1 MVKQLTTEE
10 QRSLHHR
17 YKQSDLYRQWLPIL
31 AMLQRDYG
39 EMDGI
44 TLWYLAE
51 RQIVRLRSE
60 VSFRE
65 QEISPIYNEL
75 LDDCKVFSIR
85 GKADLERSDEH
96 ARRSAT
102 TIMCIVLTM
111 LMNAVEKGHEEEPF
125 DNEPMCMA
133 IMDVLSKDQYFKRL
147 MKLFFERKTG
157 YDGQKV
163 VIMPKDPMLEKS
175 SLDDMDETAQSEV
188 KAMVATIIERTQG
201 LQPLFKEQWGKWPA
215 IWNAICLDTELME
228 MLKETNPR
236 GNEWEMN
243 MKMVLNVIGLF
254 KLMTKVNVSDKSIND
269 RLSEKNLRTYI
280 AQHADFGGT
289 NSAFTRE
296 QYERVKAIIVKHI
309 SNNDN

>member
-1 MVKQLTTEE
+1 MVKRLAIEE

-31 AMLQRDYG
+31 AILQRDHG

-44 TLWYLAE
+44 MLWYLAE

-60 VSFRE
+60 MSFRE

-75 LDDCKVFSIR
+75 LDDCKVFSFR

-111 LMNAVEKGHEEEPF
+111 LMNAVEKGHEEESF

-133 IMDVLSKDQYFKRL
+133 IMDVLSKDQYFQRL
-147 MKLFFERKTG
+147 MNLFFERNTG
-157 YDGQKV
+157 YDGKKV
-163 VIMPKDPMLEKS
+163 VIAPKDPMLDDS
-175 SLDDMDETAQSEV
+175 SLDDMDETAKAEV
-188 KAMVATIIERTQG
+188 KTMVATIMERTQG
-201 LQPLFKEQWGKWPA
+201 LQSLFKEQWGKWPA
-215 IWNAICLDTELME
+215 IWNDICLDTDLMG
-228 MLKETNPR
+228 MLKEVNPR

-254 KLMTKVNVSDKSIND
+254 KLMTKVNASDKSIND
-269 RLSEKNLRTYI
+269 LLSEKNLRSYI
-280 AQHADFGGT
+280 SQHADYEGT

-296 QYERVKAIIVKHI
+296 QHERVNTIIKKHV
-309 SNNDN
+309 SNNDK

>member
-1 MVKQLTTEE
+1 MIKQFTIEE

-51 RQIVRLRSE
+51 RQIVRLRLE
-60 VSFRE
+60 KSFRE

-75 LDDCKVFSIR
+75 LDDCKVFSIK
-85 GKADLERSDEH
+85 GKANVERSDNQ

-133 IMDVLSKDQYFKRL
+133 IMDVLSKDQYFQRL
-147 MKLFFERKTG
+147 MALFFERKTG

-163 VIMPKDPMLEKS
+163 VIAPKDPMSDDS
-175 SLDDMDETAQSEV
+175 SLDDMDETAQAEM
-188 KAMVATIIERTQG
+188 KAMVATIMKRTQG
-201 LQPLFKEQWGKWPA
+201 LQPLFKEHWGKWTA
-215 IWNAICLDTELME
+215 IWNDICLDTELMG
-228 MLKETNPR
+228 MLKEINPR

-254 KLMTKVNVSDKSIND
+254 KSVTKVDVAAKSIND
-269 RLSEKNLRTYI
+269 LLSKKNLRTYI
-280 AQHADFGGT
+280 AQHADFVGT

-296 QYERVKAIIVKHI
+296 QHARVKTIIEKYI
-309 SNNDN
+309 SNNDR

>member
-31 AMLQRDYG
+31 SMLQRDYG

-60 VSFRE
+60 TSFRE
-65 QEISPIYNEL
+65 QEVSPIYNEL
-75 LDDCKVFSIR
+75 LNDCKVFSFK
-85 GKADLERSDEH
+85 GKADVERGDDK

-125 DNEPMCMA
+125 DNEPICMA
-133 IMDVLSKDQYFKRL
+133 IMDVLSKDQYFQRL
-147 MKLFFERKTG
+147 MAHFFGRETG

-163 VIMPKDPMLEKS
+163 VITPKDPMLEES
-175 SLDDMDETAQSEV
+175 SLDDMGEAAQAEV
-188 KAMVATIIERTQG
+188 KAMVATITKRPQG
-201 LQPLFKEQWGKWPA
+201 LQPLFKDHWDKWPA
-215 IWNAICLDTELME
+215 IWNDICLDTELMG
-228 MLKETNPR
+228 MLKEINPR

-254 KLMTKVNVSDKSIND
+254 KSVTKANASDNSINE
-269 RLSEKNLRTYI
+269 RLSKKNLRTYI

-296 QYERVKAIIVKHI
+296 QHARVKTIIEKNI
-309 SNNDN
+309 SNNEK

>member
-1 MVKQLTTEE
+1 MVKLLTTEE
-10 QRSLHHR
+10 QRSLHHC
-17 YKQSDLYRQWLPIL
+17 YKLSDLYRQWLPIL

-51 RQIVRLRSE
+51 RQIVRLRFE
-60 VSFRE
+60 TSFRE

-75 LDDCKVFSIR
+75 LDDCKVFSVK
-85 GKADLERSDEH
+85 GKADVERSEDQ

-133 IMDVLSKDQYFKRL
+133 IMDILSKDLYFQRLMDYFFKR
-147 MKLFFERKTG
+147 ETG

-163 VIMPKDPMLEKS
+163 VIAPKDPMLEES
-175 SLDDMDETAQSEV
+175 SLDDMDEAAQSEV
-188 KAMVATIIERTQG
+188 MAMVATITKRTQD
-201 LQPLFKEQWGKWPA
+201 LQPLFKDHWDKWPA
-215 IWNAICLDTELME
+215 IWNDICLDTELMG
-228 MLKETNPR
+228 MLKEIKPR
-236 GNEWEMN
+236 GNEWGMN

-254 KLMTKVNVSDKSIND
+254 KSVTKANASDNSINE

-280 AQHADFGGT
+280 AQHADYGGS

-296 QYERVKAIIVKHI
+296 QHARVKTIIEKRI
-309 SNNDN
+309 SNNDK

>member
-1 MVKQLTTEE
+1 MVKLINTEG

-31 AMLQRDYG
+31 AMLQRDYD

-60 VSFRE
+60 MTFRE

-75 LDDCKVFSIR
+75 LDDCKVFSFK
-85 GKADLERSDEH
+85 GKADVERSDDQ

-133 IMDVLSKDQYFKRL
+133 IMDVLSKDKYFQRL
-147 MKLFFERKTG
+147 MALFFERKTG
-157 YDGQKV
+157 YDSQKV
-163 VIMPKDPMLEKS
+163 VITPRDPMLEKS
-175 SLDDMDETAQSEV
+175 SFDDMDETAQSEV
-188 KAMVATIIERTQG
+188 KAMMATIMARTQG
-201 LQPLFKEQWGKWPA
+201 IQTLFKEHWGKWAA
-215 IWNAICLDTELME
+215 IWNDICLDTELMG
-228 MLKETNPR
+228 MLKEIKPR

-243 MKMVLNVIGLF
+243 LKMVLNVIGLF
-254 KLMTKVNVSDKSIND
+254 KSVTKVNASDKSIND

-289 NSAFTRE
+289 NSVFSSE
-296 QYERVKAIIVKHI
+296 QHSRVKTIIEKHI
-309 SNNDN
+309 SNNDK